1 MQVLRLILFKEVWA
15 GPVGAA
21 SLDLP
26 KTVLEPVP
34 CVQLP
39 RPSERQLC
47 GEWKCKAKSAVGNE
61 ELPLLSSEAD
71 ASTQGEAAGERQ
83 GWCGLYHGVEVN
95 LWQV

>member
-1 MQVLRLILFKEVWA
+1 M
-15 GPVGAA
+15 GAA

-47 GEWKCKAKSAVGNE
+47 GEWKCMAKSAVGIE
-61 ELPLLSSEAD
+61 ELPQLSETD
-71 ASTQGEAAGERQ
+71 ASVHGEAAGKRKR
-83 GWCGLYHGVEVN
+83 WCGL
-95 LWQV
+95 